1 MRTLSYLVVMAALA
15 FPAAAYAQTG
25 TSKSGMAAVATFKAF
40 DRNGDAGLSRAE
52 MNARG
57 REKGSHALFA
67 LMDADGD
74 GRLSLKEFTGSGSG
88 PLLGRFDA
96 YDVDKNG
103 YVAQREFPNFVD
115 PRLASALD
123 RNRDGRVSLAE
134 FRPAFAGSRVLA
146 AKAEQ
151 EPARRKAQP
160 QLRGQSWCWV
170 TGFGSDQWTIEAPVT
185 FNGCR

>member
-1 MRTLSYLVVMAALA
+1 MRTSPYLAVMAVLA
-15 FPAAAYAQTG
+15 FPVAVQAQMG
-25 TSKSGMAAVATFKAF
+25 TSKSGMAAVAMFKGF

-52 MNARG
+52 LDGRG
-57 REKGSHALFA
+57 REKGSDALFA
-67 LMDADGD
+67 LMDADSD
-74 GRLSLKEFTGSGSG
+74 GKLSLKEFTGSGSG

-103 YVAQREFPNFVD
+103 YVARREFPNFVD
-115 PRLASALD
+115 PRLAAALD

-134 FRPAFAGSRVLA
+134 FRPAFAGSRVVQVRA
-146 AKAEQ
+146 QPE
-151 EPARRKAQP
+151 RRKAVRPERQ
-160 QLRGQSWCWV
+160 GQVWCWV